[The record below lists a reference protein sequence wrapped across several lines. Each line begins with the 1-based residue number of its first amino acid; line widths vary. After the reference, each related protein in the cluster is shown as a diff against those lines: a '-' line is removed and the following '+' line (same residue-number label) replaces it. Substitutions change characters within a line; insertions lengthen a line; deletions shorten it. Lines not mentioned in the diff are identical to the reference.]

1 MMPTIYLQIILDM
14 VERGKEGMKR
24 EKMEK
29 RTELIGIVIADI
41 SMSIN
46 RWVWDG
52 YAFFPSLFLHVNRK
66 NL

>member
-1 MMPTIYLQIILDM
+1 
-14 VERGKEGMKR
+14 
-24 EKMEK
+24 MEK